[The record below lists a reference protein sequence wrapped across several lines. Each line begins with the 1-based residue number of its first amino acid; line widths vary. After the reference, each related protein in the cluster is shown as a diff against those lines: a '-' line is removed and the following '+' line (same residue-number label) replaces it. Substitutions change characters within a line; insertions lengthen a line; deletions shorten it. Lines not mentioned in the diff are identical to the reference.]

1 MLVFLLEFIDRFLR
15 TLREGQGV
23 KDRVDQTCKARFI
36 DPKALAL
43 TLFWPGRDFDF
54 PVTRALPLLRDICLF
69 SEFCSLANELLRW
82 PPGLQGVFGDE
93 DMNDSEKIREQL
105 LMELADLREQVARLK
120 VSTTEERYRK
130 LAESTTDIIYI
141 LDKEGALLY
150 ANQSAAACIGF
161 RQAEIA
167 GKRQEDLF
175 PPEMAKQ
182 HIEWIR
188 RVLETGEAVEYDELF
203 HFGPREIWLSVR
215 LIPLLNEEG
224 KVDSVMGV
232 CRDITD
238 RKQAEQEL
246 TKSRAILQATIEC
259 LPFDFFALGPDG
271 RYILQ
276 NATCKGHLGD
286 YIGKTPE
293 EICPN
298 KEDLAIWL
306 DNNRRAFSG
315 EKVEGDACFSY
326 QGDKRFFHNVITP
339 IRSGETLYGILGVN
353 IDITDRKR
361 AEEALQKAHDE
372 LEQRVKERTAELLK
386 SNEELAIFKK
396 FAEAW
401 RKVLAFATSMVALPT
416 SIRLCVR
423 SLAKTGRKM

>member
-1 MLVFLLEFIDRFLR
+1 
-15 TLREGQGV
+15 
-23 KDRVDQTCKARFI
+23 
-36 DPKALAL
+36 
-43 TLFWPGRDFDF
+43 
-54 PVTRALPLLRDICLF
+54 
-69 SEFCSLANELLRW
+69 
-82 PPGLQGVFGDE
+82 
-93 DMNDSEKIREQL
+93 MNDPEKTREQL
-105 LMELADLREQVARLK
+105 LTELADLRERAAKLK

-141 LDKEGALLY
+141 LDKDATLLY
-150 ANQSAAACIGF
+150 ANQSAAGCIGF

-182 HIEWIR
+182 HIGWIR
-188 RVLETGEAVEYDELF
+188 QVLETGEAIEYDELF

-238 RKQAEQEL
+238 RKQTEVEL

-276 NATCKGHLGD
+276 NATCKSHLGD

-298 KEDLAIWL
+298 EEDLAIWL
-306 DNNRRAFSG
+306 DNNRRAFRG
-315 EKVEGDACFSY
+315 EKVEGDVCFSY

-339 IRSGETLYGILGVN
+339 IRSGETMFGILGVN
-353 IDITDRKR
+353 IDITERKR
-361 AEEALQKAHDE
+361 DEEVLQKAHDE
-372 LEQRVKERTAELLK
+372 LEQRVKERTAELLLTFFWLL
-386 SNEELAIFKK
+386 NLYL
-396 FAEAW
+396 FAYVN
-401 RKVLAFATSMVALPT
+401 KV
-416 SIRLCVR
+416 
-423 SLAKTGRKM
+423 